1 MKILKIGGDQI
12 ADNAFLKLLASTIAT
27 DDAPTAIVHG
37 GGNEIAELQKRL
49 EMKVVHFEG
58 LRVTDQASLEVAE
71 MILSGTINKKVVS
84 GLIAAGIDAI
94 GISGIDRGL
103 FRCTKK
109 SHPSVDL
116 GLVGEIHDVRPEV
129 VYDLVH
135 NNITPVISPISLGA
149 DGKHYNVN
157 ADEAAAALAVAV
169 KATKLFFVSNVPG
182 IIQDNNVIT
191 TLDPAT
197 AIELIEQKVIKSG
210 MVPKILSAIQA
221 VKEGVDQVRI
231 VDGKGLSKDTGT
243 TIISNGSGN
252 KLPNTN
258 KDTSDVVT
266 AEAKFVVSTYSRPL
280 PVFTHGKGVYLFDTE
295 GRRYLDFTAGI
306 AVTALGHSDKQ
317 WVEAVSRQ
325 AGKLTHVSNLYHT
338 EPHVELAQQLTESS
352 FADRVYFCNSGTE
365 ANEAAFKFARKWARA
380 NHHTNVKTRIVAF
393 EGSFHGRTTGSLAA
407 TSKTKYRS
415 PFEPLMP
422 GIDFA
427 TLNDIASA
435 EKTITNETCA
445 VIVEPIQGEGGV
457 NTASNDFLS
466 ELRKICD
473 KNKALLIFDEV
484 QCGLARTG
492 HLWAYQNSGIRPDI
506 MTLAKPLAGGLPIG
520 ATLVT
525 EDVAQ
530 TIHPG
535 DHGST
540 FAAGPLVCKAANVV
554 FNRVSQPDFIA
565 NVASTGKYLKQKLL
579 QLEPQQLVD
588 VRGSGLLIGAEFS
601 CAIDPLIQAAAK
613 RGLLLISAGENV
625 LRLCPPLIVT
635 MAQVDEAIEIIGE
648 SLGSMENNQ
657 VG

>member
-84 GLIAAGIDAI
+84 GLIAAGVDAI

-157 ADEAAAALAVAV
+157 ADEAAAALAIAV

-258 KDTSDVVT
+258 KDISDVVT
-266 AEAKFVVSTYSRPL
+266 AEAKYVVSTYSRPL

-506 MTLAKPLAGGLPIG
+506 MTLAKPLAGGLP
-520 ATLVT
+520 
-525 EDVAQ
+525 
-530 TIHPG
+530 
-535 DHGST
+535 
-540 FAAGPLVCKAANVV
+540 
-554 FNRVSQPDFIA
+554 
-565 NVASTGKYLKQKLL
+565 
-579 QLEPQQLVD
+579 
-588 VRGSGLLIGAEFS
+588 
-601 CAIDPLIQAAAK
+601 
-613 RGLLLISAGENV
+613 
-625 LRLCPPLIVT
+625 
-635 MAQVDEAIEIIGE
+635 
-648 SLGSMENNQ
+648 
-657 VG
+657 

>member
-37 GGNEIAELQKRL
+37 GGNKIAELQKRL

-565 NVASTGKYLKQKLL
+565 NVASTGKYLKQRLL

>member
-266 AEAKFVVSTYSRPL
+266 AEAKYVVSTYSRPL

-565 NVASTGKYLKQKLL
+565 NVASTGKYLKQRLL

-588 VRGSGLLIGAEFS
+588 VRGSGLLIGSEFS
-601 CAIDPLIQAAAK
+601 CAIDPLIQASAQ

-635 MAQVDEAIEIIGE
+635 MAQVDEALEIIGE

-657 VG
+657 V

>member
-1 MKILKIGGDQI
+1 
-12 ADNAFLKLLASTIAT
+12 
-27 DDAPTAIVHG
+27 
-37 GGNEIAELQKRL
+37 
-49 EMKVVHFEG
+49 
-58 LRVTDQASLEVAE
+58 
-71 MILSGTINKKVVS
+71 
-84 GLIAAGIDAI
+84 
-94 GISGIDRGL
+94 
-103 FRCTKK
+103 
-109 SHPSVDL
+109 
-116 GLVGEIHDVRPEV
+116 
-129 VYDLVH
+129 
-135 NNITPVISPISLGA
+135 
-149 DGKHYNVN
+149 
-157 ADEAAAALAVAV
+157 
-169 KATKLFFVSNVPG
+169 
-182 IIQDNNVIT
+182 
-191 TLDPAT
+191 
-197 AIELIEQKVIKSG
+197 

>member
-1 MKILKIGGDQI
+1 MRILKIGGDQI

-243 TIISNGSGN
+243 TIISNASGN

>member
-169 KATKLFFVSNVPG
+169 KATKLFFVSNMPG

-325 AGKLTHVSNLYHT
+325 ARKLTHVSNLYHT

>member
-12 ADNAFLKLLASTIAT
+12 ADSAFLTLLATTIVNNDT
-27 DDAPTAIVHG
+27 PTAIVHG
-37 GGNEIAELQKRL
+37 GGNDIADLQKRL
-49 EMKVVHFEG
+49 EMEVVHIDG
-58 LRVTDQASLEVAE
+58 LRITDPASLQVAE
-71 MILSGTINKKVVS
+71 MVLSGTINKKLVS
-84 GLIAAGIDAI
+84 GLIAAGVDAI

-103 FRCTKK
+103 FRCNKK
-109 SHPSVDL
+109 AHPSVDL
-116 GLVGEIHDVRPEV
+116 GLVGEIQKVRPEV
-129 VYDLVH
+129 VHDLVQ
-135 NNITPVISPISLGA
+135 NNITPVISPISLGT

-169 KATKLFFVSNVPG
+169 KADKLFFVSNVPG
-182 IIQDNNVIT
+182 IIQDNSVVT
-191 TLDPAT
+191 TLNPTT
-197 AIELIEQKVIKSG
+197 AIKLIEQKIIKSG
-210 MVPKILSAIQA
+210 MVPKVLSAIQA
-221 VKEGVDQVRI
+221 INAGVNQVRI
-231 VDGKGLSKDTGT
+231 VDYKGLSQNTGT
-243 TIISNGSGN
+243 TILSKGSGN
-252 KLPNTN
+252 QLSNADKE
-258 KDTSDVVT
+258 TSNVVA

-280 PVFTHGKGVYLFDTE
+280 PVFTHGKGAYLFDSE

-306 AVTALGHSDKQ
+306 AVTALGHSDKE

-338 EPHVELAQQLTESS
+338 EPHVELAQHLTQNS

-365 ANEAAFKFARKWARA
+365 ANEAAFKFARKWART
-380 NHHTNVKTRIVAF
+380 NHNTDDKTGIVAF
-393 EGSFHGRTTGSLAA
+393 KGGFHGRTTGSLAA
-407 TSKTKYRS
+407 TSKAKYRS

-422 GIDFA
+422 GVKFA
-427 TLNDIASA
+427 TLNDVESA
-435 EKTITNETCA
+435 HHAITEETCA

-457 NTASNDFLS
+457 NPASNDFLS
-466 ELRKICD
+466 ALRDICD
-473 KNKALLIFDEV
+473 KNNALLIFDEV

-492 HLWAYQNSGIRPDI
+492 NLWAYQNSDVKPDI

-540 FAAGPLVCKAANVV
+540 FAAGPLVCKAAQVV

-565 NVASTGKYLKQKLL
+565 NVASIGNYLKRRLL
-579 QLEPQQLVD
+579 ELEPQQLVE

-601 CAIDPLIQAAAK
+601 CPIDPLIQAAAK
-613 RGLLLISAGENV
+613 RDLLLISAGDNV

-635 MAQVDEAIEIIGE
+635 MEQVDEAIEIIDE
-648 SLGSMENNQ
+648 SIGIMEIDQ
-657 VG
+657 VN

>member
-49 EMKVVHFEG
+49 EIKVVHFEG

>member
-71 MILSGTINKKVVS
+71 MILSGTINKKLVS

-258 KDTSDVVT
+258 KDISDVVT
-266 AEAKFVVSTYSRPL
+266 AEAKYVVSTYSRPL

>member
-37 GGNEIAELQKRL
+37 GGNKIAELQKRL

-565 NVASTGKYLKQKLL
+565 NVASTGKYLKQRLL

-601 CAIDPLIQAAAK
+601 CAIDPLIQAAAEH
-613 RGLLLISAGENV
+613 GLLLISAGENV

>member
-12 ADNAFLKLLASTIAT
+12 ADSSFLKLLASIIASDNT
-27 DDAPTAIVHG
+27 PTAIVHG
-37 GGNEIAELQKRL
+37 GGNDIADLQKRL
-49 EMKVVHFEG
+49 AMKVVHVEG
-58 LRVTDQASLEVAE
+58 LRVTDQASLEIAE
-71 MILSGTINKKVVS
+71 MVLSGTINKKLVS
-84 GLIAAGIDAI
+84 GLISAGIDAT

-109 SHPSVDL
+109 AHPSVDL
-116 GLVGEIHDVRPEV
+116 GLVGEIHNVRPKV
-129 VYDLVH
+129 VYDLVK
-135 NNITPVISPISLGA
+135 NNITPVISPISLGT

-169 KATKLFFVSNVPG
+169 KADKLFFVSNVPG
-182 IIQDNNVIT
+182 IIHDNNVIP
-191 TLDPAT
+191 TLNPAT

-231 VDGKGLSKDTGT
+231 VDREGLSKDTGT
-243 TIISNGSGN
+243 TIVSNTPEN
-252 KLPNTN
+252 KSPNTQ
-258 KDTSDVVT
+258 KDANDVVN
-266 AEAKFVVSTYSRPL
+266 AEAKFIVSTYARPL
-280 PVFTHGKGVYLFDTE
+280 PVFTHGKGSYLFDSE
-295 GRRYLDFTAGI
+295 GERYLDFTAGI
-306 AVTALGHSDKQ
+306 AVTALGHSDKE
-317 WVEAVSRQ
+317 WVETVSRQ

-338 EPHVELAQQLTESS
+338 EPHVALAQQLTESS

-365 ANEAAFKFARKWARA
+365 ANEAAFKFARKWART
-380 NHHTNVKTRIVAF
+380 NHPTLTKTRIVAF
-393 EGSFHGRTTGSLAA
+393 KGSFHGRTTGALAA
-407 TSKTKYRS
+407 TSKSKYRS

-427 TLNDIASA
+427 TLNDIESA
-435 EKTITNETCA
+435 QKVITKDTCA

-457 NTASNDFLS
+457 NPASNDFLS
-466 ELRKICD
+466 ELRELCN
-473 KNKALLIFDEV
+473 KNNVLLIFDEV

-492 HLWAYQNSGIRPDI
+492 TLWAYQNSNIKPDI

-540 FAAGPLVCKAANVV
+540 FAAGPLVCKAAQVV

-565 NVASTGKYLKQKLL
+565 NVASVGKYLTRRLL
-579 QLEPQQLVD
+579 QLEPQQLVE

-601 CAIDPLIQAAAK
+601 CPVDPLIRAASK
-613 RGLLLISAGENV
+613 HGLLLISAGENV

-635 MAQVDEAIEIIGE
+635 REQVDEAIEIIGNSIE
-648 SLGSMENNQ
+648 NMEINQ
-657 VG
+657 VS

>member
-157 ADEAAAALAVAV
+157 ADEAAAALAIAV

-258 KDTSDVVT
+258 KDTFDVVT

>member
-1 MKILKIGGDQI
+1 MRILKIGGDQI